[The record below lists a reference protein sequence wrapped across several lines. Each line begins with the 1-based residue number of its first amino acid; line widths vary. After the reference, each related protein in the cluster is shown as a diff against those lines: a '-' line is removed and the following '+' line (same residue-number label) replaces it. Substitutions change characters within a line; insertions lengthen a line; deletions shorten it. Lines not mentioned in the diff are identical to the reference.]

1 MFRFIKYRVSG
12 CFGSTYFFPSLMND
26 GILFNQLANLQ
37 SKYYYMNGAE
47 NLRGQVQ
54 WEYFLR
60 FLKLS
65 PETPG
70 RQYPFTGFVYDS
82 ILSIRRE
89 ILWPL
94 IRNSNFPANFPPRTY
109 PSGDTIRFVDDDGM
123 KKLGREQG
131 WEAWFLLCQNYI
143 R

>member
-1 MFRFIKYRVSG
+1 
-12 CFGSTYFFPSLMND
+12 
-26 GILFNQLANLQ
+26 
-37 SKYYYMNGAE
+37 MNGAE

-60 FLKLS
+60 FLKLV

-70 RQYPFTGFVYDS
+70 RQYPFTGFVIDS

-94 IRNSNFPANFPPRTY
+94 IRNAIFPQIFRPELTRPGILSDSWMT
-109 PSGDTIRFVDDDGM
+109 T
-123 KKLGREQG
+123 E
-131 WEAWFLLCQNYI
+131 
-143 R
+143 